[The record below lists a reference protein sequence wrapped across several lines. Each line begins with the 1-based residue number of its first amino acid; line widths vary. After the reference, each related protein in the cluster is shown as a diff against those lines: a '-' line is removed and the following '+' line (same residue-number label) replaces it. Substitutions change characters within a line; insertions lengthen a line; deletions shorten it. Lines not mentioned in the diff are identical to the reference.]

1 MKAISNDLR
10 VQLSLG
16 AVVALALG
24 ACAGPRMVPPADVT
38 KVSQAYEAKDRSRA
52 SGLLADESFDIGPY
66 HVDDVDRDATSKSS
80 FSVGGYGKSSTTT
93 GYTYKLDADARH
105 LEGACGSLA
114 KSQGFSMG
122 GDSAVN
128 WGSVEIT
135 CNCNA
140 GDTKSEVKLT
150 GANNTSSGNLVLG
163 ENSYNVTAVTETDGS
178 NFSSNIP
185 GFRVDGDEAP
195 AGAVETLY
203 PGKIWIDKGAS
214 EEDAD
219 QLSCLFVGL
228 MLYVPPSNN

>member
-1 MKAISNDLR
+1 M
-10 VQLSLG
+10 
-16 AVVALALG
+16 
-24 ACAGPRMVPPADVT
+24 
-38 KVSQAYEAKDRSRA
+38 
-52 SGLLADESFDIGPY
+52 
-66 HVDDVDRDATSKSS
+66 
-80 FSVGGYGKSSTTT
+80 
-93 GYTYKLDADARH
+93 
-105 LEGACGSLA
+105 
-114 KSQGFSMG
+114 
-122 GDSAVN
+122 
-128 WGSVEIT
+128 
-135 CNCNA
+135 
-140 GDTKSEVKLT
+140 
-150 GANNTSSGNLVLG
+150 LG